1 MRTTINISDDLMREL
16 KRFADARHQS
26 LSSVVNE
33 LLHAHVRG
41 ERRRAE
47 DCRRQT
53 YPLGARPGINFHKSL
68 DLAAEMETDY
78 TIDKLEL
85 GK

>member
-1 MRTTINISDDLMREL
+1 MRTTINVSDDMMQIL
-16 KRFADARHQS
+16 KEQADARHQS

-33 LLHAHVRG
+33 ILEAHLYGGRRG
-41 ERRRAE
+41 EERFRQ
-47 DCRRQT
+47 QT
-53 YPLGARPGINFHKSL
+53 YALGARPGINFHKSL

>member
-1 MRTTINISDDLMREL
+1 MSDDLMQIL
-16 KRFADARHQS
+16 KEQADARQQS
-26 LSSVVNE
+26 LSSVVNQILE
-33 LLHAHVRG
+33 AHLYGGRRG
-41 ERRRAE
+41 EEHFRQ
-47 DCRRQT
+47 QT
-53 YPLGARPGINFHKSL
+53 YSLGARPGINFHKSL

>member
-1 MRTTINISDDLMREL
+1 MRTTININDDLMRSL
-16 KRFADARHQS
+16 KEQADARHQS

-33 LLHAHVRG
+33 ILQAHLRG
-41 ERRRAE
+41 DRRRAE
-47 DCRRQT
+47 DFRQRT
-53 YPLGARPGINFHKSL
+53 YSLGARPGINFHKSL

>member
-1 MRTTINISDDLMREL
+1 MMQIL
-16 KRFADARHQS
+16 KEHADARHQS

-33 LLHAHVRG
+33 IVEAHLYG
-41 ERRRAE
+41 GRRRE
-47 DCRRQT
+47 EQFRQQT
-53 YPLGARPGINFHKSL
+53 YSLGARPGINFHKSL